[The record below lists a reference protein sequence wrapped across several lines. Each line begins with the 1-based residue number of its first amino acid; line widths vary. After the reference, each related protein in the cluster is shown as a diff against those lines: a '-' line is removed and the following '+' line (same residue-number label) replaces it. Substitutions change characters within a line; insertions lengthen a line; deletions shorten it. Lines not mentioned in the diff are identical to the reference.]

1 MFILRDEAFIHPP
14 FNNNKG
20 IRDIGLGTKQRKICF
35 LELTVVTVSYFVH
48 YDTFLQNVTYIIAKS
63 DSYFITKCDK
73 DLSQNASRFLM

>member
-20 IRDIGLGTKQRKICF
+20 IRDIGLGTKHRKICF

-48 YDTFLQNVTYIIAKS
+48 YDTFLQNVTYIIAK
-63 DSYFITKCDK
+63 CDK
-73 DLSQNASRFLM
+73 DLLQNASRFLM